1 MFCLSVT
8 HFVRNINYSLTF
20 VVNNLY
26 LILMN
31 RSKLE
36 LIYIQVVINVVTH
49 FIRNNRNSL
58 RSFLESIVT
67 LILFL
72 SITRTRNYTTNLKPC
87 QLEVSLVCCILAT
100 YFQTILYFFDLD
112 QLFNNPILCDKE
124 S

>member
-8 HFVRNINYSLTF
+8 HYVRNINYSLTF

-26 LILMN
+26 LILMS

-36 LIYIQVVINVVTH
+36 LIYIQVVIKVVIH
-49 FIRNNRNSL
+49 FVHNNRNE
-58 RSFLESIVT
+58 RSEFLKSIVT

-72 SITRTRNYTTNLKPC
+72 SITRTRNYTTNSNLC

-112 QLFNNPILCDKE
+112 QLFNNLILCDKE